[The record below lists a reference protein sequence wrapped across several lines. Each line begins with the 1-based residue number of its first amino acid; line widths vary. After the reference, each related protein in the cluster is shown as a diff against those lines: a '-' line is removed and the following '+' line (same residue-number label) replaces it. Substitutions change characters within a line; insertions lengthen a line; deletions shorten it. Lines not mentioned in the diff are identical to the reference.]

1 MAMLHLIAAASVA
14 LALAVRQDEPSE
26 PPATDPPAEAPAS
39 EPAQD
44 PAGAPGGSDLKSVE
58 VPVPAEKE
66 APAKP
71 FTLGRTADNRPGKS
85 PYAVDT
91 QLSAPPRVYEIPL
104 VGQMGTDIHGEING
118 KPGIYD
124 KVIEDVRKQKPDIIL
139 FRIKSRD
146 GRSLDKYMDAVKE
159 QMKDDKIDPR
169 RLASGLTEYRDL
181 ALELHTEIAEYPA
194 VMYVE
199 DARGIASLFAL
210 AWPYM
215 FMSPEANITGLDI
228 VASLGGGNDADIRAK
243 MFSAW
248 TGIAQGVLEL
258 GGHPIPLTEA
268 LVRPDRKLSC
278 SIDGR
283 ATTWRADTN
292 GDWYVVDPTDEIS
305 ARFTSKV
312 AEETGLTDGIAQDT
326 DDLMYMLGYPEYVK
340 VDTGKKIFDDYTA
353 AWRKRFAETQKL
365 VEEYQQPVDDPVKD
379 LPKRKAAME
388 KVRAI
393 CKQYP
398 PLARMWEWRAGLTD
412 AQMQLLIENLTEQI
426 KQIQKER
433 RGNSGGGTGGGGG
446 GRLGGG
452 GGTGPGR
459 G

>member
-1 MAMLHLIAAASVA
+1 MLHLIAAASVA
-14 LALAVRQDEPSE
+14 LALVVRQDEPTGTPAADPPAES
-26 PPATDPPAEAPAS
+26 PATDPAP
-39 EPAQD
+39 EPE
-44 PAGAPGGSDLKSVE
+44 PAGAPEGTDMKSVDA
-58 VPVPAEKE
+58 PAPAAKE
-66 APAKP
+66 EPAKP
-71 FTLGRTADNRPGKS
+71 FTLGRVADNRPGKS

-91 QLSAPPRVYEIPL
+91 QLSAPPKVYEIPMD
-104 VGQMGTDIHGEING
+104 GQMGTDIHGEING

-124 KVIEDVRKQKPDIIL
+124 RIIEDVRKQKPDIVL

-146 GRSLDKYMDAVKE
+146 GRQLDKYMDAVKE

-215 FMSPEANITGLDI
+215 FMAPEANITGLDV

-278 SIDGR
+278 DIDGR
-283 ATTWRADTN
+283 ATKWRADTK
-292 GDWYVVDPTDEIS
+292 GTWFIVDQTDESS
-305 ARFTSKV
+305 AQFTAKV
-312 AEETGLTDGIAQDT
+312 AEETGLTDGIAQDL
-326 DDLMYMLGYPEYVK
+326 DDLMYLLGYPEYVRI
-340 VDTGKKIFDDYTA
+340 DTGAKIFEDYKA

-365 VEEYQQPVDDPVKD
+365 IDEYREPVDDPVKD
-379 LPKRKAAME
+379 LPKRRATLE
-388 KVRAI
+388 KVRAL

-412 AQMQLLIENLTEQI
+412 AQMQLLIEQLTEQI

-433 RGNSGGGTGGGGG
+433 RGNSGGGSGGGGG

-459 G
+459 